1 MVWELEGPMPILKMS
16 KTLRL
21 MRKPWIARRNHT
33 RLRAAAL
40 VLESACAATVLL
52 DRGDFMYRSLNAL
65 RRLLPALAV
74 TCLAAA
80 AASSTVPAFLAS
92 AIADPNRPAAD
103 VARDAD
109 RKPAETLMFTGLAP
123 GQQVA
128 ELLPGAGYFTRIMSK
143 AVGPGG
149 HVYALVPAPRPDA
162 PPNTPDFAARIK
174 AIAADPAYGNLS
186 VVVEPFG
193 QLKTPVPVD
202 LVWTSQN
209 YHDLH
214 NLPGLDLAVFN
225 QLVFEALKPGGT
237 YLILD
242 HATEPGMGASQ
253 TSTLHRIDPEV
264 VKREVLA
271 AGFVYDGESNLLRQP
286 ADPHTATVFDPSI
299 RGKTDQ
305 FILKF
310 KKPAHP

>member
-1 MVWELEGPMPILKMS
+1 
-16 KTLRL
+16 
-21 MRKPWIARRNHT
+21 
-33 RLRAAAL
+33 
-40 VLESACAATVLL
+40 VLL
-52 DRGDFMYRSLNAL
+52 DQGELMYRSLNVL
-65 RRLLPALAV
+65 RTLLPALAV

-80 AASSTVPAFLAS
+80 ATSSTVPAFLAA
-92 AIADPNRPAAD
+92 AIADPGRPAAD

-109 RKPAETLMFTGLAP
+109 RKPAETLMFTGIAP
-123 GQQVA
+123 GLKVA
-128 ELLPGAGYFTRIMSK
+128 ELLPGAGYYTRIMSK
-143 AVGPGG
+143 AVGPSG
-149 HVYALVPAPRPDA
+149 HIYALVPAPRPED
-162 PPNTPDFAARIK
+162 PPTTPDFAARVK
-174 AIAADPAYGNLS
+174 AIAADPAYSN
-186 VVVEPFG
+186 VTVIAEPFG

-242 HATEPGMGASQ
+242 HATVPGAGASQ
-253 TSTLHRIDPEV
+253 TSTLHRIDPQT
-264 VKREVLA
+264 VKEEVLA
-271 AGFVYDGESNLLRQP
+271 AGFVYDGQSDVLRQP
-286 ADPHTATVFDPSI
+286 NDPHTAKVFDPSI
-299 RGKTDQ
+299 RGRTDQ